1 MLDDHPMLRAV
12 NPPGGIE
19 KPCHNPPQ
27 GWKEKPALRQPV
39 ITRSGLE
46 TAGTL
51 GRDGRVR
58 LDGDF
63 DTTGLAIAMAV
74 EADVSENESG
84 KTLNHVQ
91 NGLNLQLNSWSPVRG
106 WRCFATCTLLELP
119 GISYLVLPPWTSSRR
134 LWAGAASG
142 GGVWR
147 TPVSAPAGRDA

>member
-19 KPCHNPPQ
+19 KPRHNPPQ
-27 GWKEKPALRQPV
+27 GWKEQPALGQPV

-51 GRDGRVR
+51 GWDGRVR

-74 EADVSENESG
+74 EADVAENESG

-106 WRCFATCTLLELP
+106 LALFRNLHLTR
-119 GISYLVLPPWTSSRR
+119 TSGDQ
-134 LWAGAASG
+134 LFGLA
-142 GGVWR
+142 
-147 TPVSAPAGRDA
+147 VS